1 METQLEVKPRS
12 RDQRERQGAF
22 VAIVGPSGVGKD
34 TLIAY
39 AKARLGADE
48 RAPVHFV
55 RRVITRAAD
64 GSTEDHDS
72 LSPEAFEHARAG
84 GAFSLSWDAH
94 GLHYGLPASV
104 DRQIAA
110 GHTVVAN
117 LSRAALPALKVRY
130 RHVLVVA
137 ITASP
142 ETLAKRLMARGRESA
157 DEVSARLARAA
168 AGADGVSGAVTSIV
182 NDGPIEQA
190 GEALVAAIRS
200 AGEMAAA
207 PVDL

>member
-1 METQLEVKPRS
+1 MERGQAMTTHRAD
-12 RDQRERQGAF
+12 RRERQGAF
-22 VAIVGPSGVGKD
+22 VAVVGPSGVGKD

-72 LSPEAFEHARAG
+72 LSPEAFENARAG
-84 GAFSLSWDAH
+84 GAFSLSWEAH
-94 GLHYGLPASV
+94 GLHYGLPESV

-117 LSRAALPALKVRY
+117 LSRAALEALKARY
-130 RHVLVVA
+130 RHVAVVA

-142 ETLAKRLMARGRESA
+142 EILAQRLMARGRESA
-157 DEVSARLARAA
+157 DEVSSRLARASA
-168 AGADGVSGAVTSIV
+168 SDHVLGGAVTTIT
-182 NDGPIEQA
+182 NDGPLEAA
-190 GEALVAAIRS
+190 GDALVTAIRA
-200 AGEMAAA
+200 AGDMAAA

>member
-1 METQLEVKPRS
+1 MDSKLERPPES
-12 RDQRERQGAF
+12 RDWRERQGAF

-39 AKARLGADE
+39 AKARLCADE
-48 RAPVHFV
+48 RTPVHFV

-72 LSPEAFEHARAG
+72 LSPEAFEHARAD

-94 GLHYGLPASV
+94 GLQYGLPESV

-117 LSRAALPALKVRY
+117 LSRAVLPALKVRY

-137 ITASP
+137 ITASA

-157 DEVSARLARAA
+157 DEVSARLARAT
-168 AGADGVSGAVTSIV
+168 AGSQGVSGAVTSIT

-190 GEALVAAIRS
+190 GEALVAAIRA
-200 AGEMAAA
+200 AGKTAVA
-207 PVDL
+207 PVDR

>member
-1 METQLEVKPRS
+1 MERGHAVTSQRADP
-12 RDQRERQGAF
+12 RERQGAF

-39 AKARLGADE
+39 AKARLGADA
-48 RAPVHFV
+48 RLPVHFV

-72 LSPEAFEHARAG
+72 LSPEAFETARAG

-130 RHVLVVA
+130 RHVAVVA

-142 ETLAKRLMARGRESA
+142 ETLTRRLMARGRESA
-157 DEVSARLARAA
+157 DDVSSRLARAS
-168 AGADGVSGAVTSIV
+168 GSDLVLGGAVTTII
-182 NDGPIEQA
+182 NDGPIEDA
-190 GEALVAAIRS
+190 GDALVAAILA

>member
-1 METQLEVKPRS
+1 MELTGTTMAHRADP
-12 RDQRERQGAF
+12 RERQGAF

-48 RAPVHFV
+48 RLPVHFV

-72 LSPEAFEHARAG
+72 LSPEAFERARAG
-84 GAFSLSWDAH
+84 GAFSLSWEAH
-94 GLHYGLPASV
+94 GLRYGLPESV

-130 RHVLVVA
+130 RHVAVVA
-137 ITASP
+137 VTASP
-142 ETLAKRLMARGRESA
+142 ETLARRLLARGRESA
-157 DEVSARLARAA
+157 DEVSARLARASGNA
-168 AGADGVSGAVTSIV
+168 FGISGAVTAIA
-182 NDGPIEQA
+182 NDGPIEEA
-190 GEALVAAIRS
+190 GDALVAAIRA

>member
-1 METQLEVKPRS
+1 MERATARPASSVDR
-12 RDQRERQGAF
+12 RDRQGAF
-22 VAIVGPSGVGKD
+22 VAVVGPSGVGKD
-34 TLIAY
+34 TLLAY
-39 AKARLGADE
+39 AKARLSANE
-48 RAPVHFV
+48 LVPVHFV

-72 LSPEAFEHARAG
+72 LSPEAFERARAG

-94 GLHYGLPASV
+94 GLRYGLPESV

-117 LSRAALPALKVRY
+117 LSRAALPALKARY
-130 RHVLVVA
+130 RHVAVVA
-137 ITASP
+137 VTANP
-142 ETLAKRLMARGRESA
+142 ETLARRLMARGRESA
-157 DEVSARLARAA
+157 DEVSARLARASGSA
-168 AGADGVSGAVTSIV
+168 VGVAGAVTTIA
-182 NDGPIEQA
+182 NDGPIDEA
-190 GEALVAAIRS
+190 GDALVAAIRA